1 MRAQVLVAR
10 FLFGSVSS
18 EAMSGY
24 QFSLF
29 EVGQIKAHVYHG
41 LSATKIADLLV
52 KADGKTRWTV
62 KSVQNQMD
70 KLKEQPTWRGERQEG
85 SMRPRKTTAKQDARI
100 VKLLFDRRGKQKVTV
115 LVLRK
120 AFTWAKPL
128 SDTALEERLHE
139 AGLAY
144 LRRRRKCLVPKIY
157 LEDRVR
163 YCESVK
169 RKHKA
174 TLDQWAYSD
183 GTVFYLD
190 RTDAENESTQRAA
203 LGTRIWRMADGS
215 DALYHDCIGP
225 STYSKGQGVA
235 VRIWGLLAEGVLNV
249 YVLGAEEVMDR
260 WLYAELIED
269 YFPRWLKNCCYL
281 VQDFER
287 CLHSEEPMASLK
299 DIGVELVE
307 GYPKCS
313 QDFNAIENAWKILRD
328 RLNET
333 LPRGLETRDRFV
345 VRLLA
350 AVAWVNKHKKAELEY
365 LSRNQK
371 ERADDCLQAN
381 PKGSRTK
388 W

>member
-1 MRAQVLVAR
+1 
-10 FLFGSVSS
+10 
-18 EAMSGY
+18 MSGY
-24 QFSLF
+24 QFSPF
-29 EVGQIKAHVYHG
+29 EIGQIKAHVYHG
-41 LSATKIADLLV
+41 LSATKIAGILA
-52 KADGKTRWTV
+52 KPDGKSRWTV
-62 KSVQNQMD
+62 KAVQNQID
-70 KLKEQPTWRGERQEG
+70 KLKEQPAWRGERQEG

-100 VKLLFDRRGKQKVTV
+100 VKLLLKNRGKQKVTV
-115 LVLRK
+115 AVLRRS
-120 AFTWAKPL
+120 FTWAKQL

-144 LRRRRKCLVPKIY
+144 LRRRRKSLVPRVY
-157 LEDRVR
+157 LKDRVK

-169 RKHKA
+169 RKRQA
-174 TLDQWAYSD
+174 TLDLWAYSD

-225 STYSKGQGVA
+225 SSYSKGQGVA
-235 VRIWGLLAEGVLNV
+235 VRIWGLLAAGVLNV
-249 YVLGAEEVMDR
+249 YVLEEGEVMDR

-269 YFPRWLKNCCYL
+269 YFPRWLKHCCYL

-287 CLHSEEPMASLK
+287 CLHAEEPMASLRE
-299 DIGVELVE
+299 IAVELVD
-307 GYPKCS
+307 GYPKCP
-313 QDFNAIENAWKILRD
+313 QDFNAIENAWKILRE
-328 RLNET
+328 RLDET

-345 VRLLA
+345 ERLLS
-350 AVAWVNKHKKAELEY
+350 AVAWVNRHKKAELEY

-371 ERADDCLQAN
+371 ERANDCLQAN